1 MKHKKVSDKEY
12 AKAVRK
18 GSRELEI
25 ELHGKQVSMSGK
37 KIHRSPKDYKRE
49 KYKNYE
55 DTEEDD

>member
-1 MKHKKVSDKEY
+1 M
-12 AKAVRK
+12 AKISKNDYLKGMRK

-25 ELHGKQVSMSGK
+25 ELHGKQVSMRGK

-55 DTEEDD
+55 EEED

>member
-1 MKHKKVSDKEY
+1 M
-12 AKAVRK
+12 AKISKDDYLKGMRR

-25 ELHGKQVSMSGK
+25 ELHGKQISMAGK

-55 DTEEDD
+55 EEGED

>member
-1 MKHKKVSDKEY
+1 M
-12 AKAVRK
+12 AKISKNDYLKGMRR

-25 ELHGKQVSMSGK
+25 ELHRKQVSMRGK

-55 DTEEDD
+55 EEED